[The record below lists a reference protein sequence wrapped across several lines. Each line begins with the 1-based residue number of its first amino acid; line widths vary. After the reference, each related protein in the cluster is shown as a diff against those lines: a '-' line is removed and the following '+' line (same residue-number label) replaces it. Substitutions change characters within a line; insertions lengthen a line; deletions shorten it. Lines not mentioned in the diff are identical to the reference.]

1 MKMKKILLAI
11 MCATFLL
18 PVGIQN
24 VQGTTLRQNIVKEN
38 APLETKKV
46 MAPSGCTAKELQNIL
61 NENMDGK
68 YNLTV
73 EIPSGTYQFDHTIYV
88 WPNTT
93 IHAASGAKII
103 KMSGYGAM
111 IEDVII
117 EDKGSYD
124 TSSNITIDGGIW
136 DSTPTM
142 TAKEGT
148 ESFRFIHCSDI
159 TVKNLTVCN
168 VPSGSHLVVF
178 AGVRNAQVSNCK
190 FYGYGVNGDG
200 VGSPKEA
207 VQLDVVHSAKEVPT
221 NQSSRIKWDDT
232 PCDQITISDCEFYNY
247 SRGIGSHTA
256 VAGRP
261 HTNVTIKNNSFHDL
275 TDSAV
280 RLYNYKDTIVSGNK
294 ISNSVAGIL
303 AYTYIE
309 AADGKSYFQPND
321 GNVGTLPSNY
331 NILLKN
337 NTIQDIHLSQ
347 GNWGDG
353 IRVIGSNSRPMTG
366 VKIEG
371 NTISN
376 AQRYGIFGTYA
387 PKMLIQKANKI
398 SLTAKQAILLE
409 KASNN
414 SKISGCVINNKKMD
428 AIAVYGCKKVTV
440 SGNTVTAKDNGIRVA
455 LNSPMAVVEKNTV
468 QSAGQNGIWVSSGCG
483 QSVVRENT
491 IKKYG
496 TSGEYYGIYIY
507 QAGGKS
513 AKQTTTVKG
522 NTITGSGKSQVKH
535 GIKVSESP
543 YLVCEANKITATPGN
558 GIYIYKSKKSVI
570 SKNVIKNPK
579 KSGIWVS
586 ASANSSV
593 VSNVIKGVSNK
604 DAIKIVD
611 SAKTKTQKNKVQ

>member
-93 IHAASGAKII
+93 IHAASDAKII

-190 FYGYGVNGDG
+190 FY
-200 VGSPKEA
+200 
-207 VQLDVVHSAKEVPT
+207 
-221 NQSSRIKWDDT
+221 
-232 PCDQITISDCEFYNY
+232 
-247 SRGIGSHTA
+247 
-256 VAGRP
+256 
-261 HTNVTIKNNSFHDL
+261 
-275 TDSAV
+275 
-280 RLYNYKDTIVSGNK
+280 
-294 ISNSVAGIL
+294 
-303 AYTYIE
+303 
-309 AADGKSYFQPND
+309 
-321 GNVGTLPSNY
+321 
-331 NILLKN
+331 
-337 NTIQDIHLSQ
+337 
-347 GNWGDG
+347 
-353 IRVIGSNSRPMTG
+353 
-366 VKIEG
+366 
-371 NTISN
+371 
-376 AQRYGIFGTYA
+376 
-387 PKMLIQKANKI
+387 
-398 SLTAKQAILLE
+398 
-409 KASNN
+409 
-414 SKISGCVINNKKMD
+414 
-428 AIAVYGCKKVTV
+428 
-440 SGNTVTAKDNGIRVA
+440 
-455 LNSPMAVVEKNTV
+455 
-468 QSAGQNGIWVSSGCG
+468 
-483 QSVVRENT
+483 
-491 IKKYG
+491 
-496 TSGEYYGIYIY
+496 
-507 QAGGKS
+507 
-513 AKQTTTVKG
+513 
-522 NTITGSGKSQVKH
+522 
-535 GIKVSESP
+535 
-543 YLVCEANKITATPGN
+543 
-558 GIYIYKSKKSVI
+558 
-570 SKNVIKNPK
+570 
-579 KSGIWVS
+579 
-586 ASANSSV
+586 
-593 VSNVIKGVSNK
+593 
-604 DAIKIVD
+604 
-611 SAKTKTQKNKVQ
+611 